1 MAYTLS
7 HLRALESESIHI
19 LREVVAEF
27 QNPVMLWSMGKD
39 SSVLLRLAQKAFHP
53 ARIPFPLLHVDTGV
67 KFPEMYAFR
76 EEVTRKLGIR
86 LEVHRNEAAIRDQP
100 SMQNQSRFC
109 DYCARN
115 MKTEGLLQALEAG
128 GYDAA
133 IGGARREEERSRAK
147 ERVFSFRDE
156 FGQWDPKNQRPEL
169 WNLYNTRVF
178 EGESIRVFPLSNWTE
193 ADIWRYIQQDEIDI
207 VPLYFAA
214 ERPAVRRGRVL
225 LGAAAPGLLRDDEET
240 EPIWCRYRTLGCMPC
255 TGAVESTATTLE
267 EIVAEALIA
276 THSERENRIV
286 DQGSDT
292 MEDKK
297 RDGYF

>member
-1 MAYTLS
+1 LSYILS
-7 HLRALESESIHI
+7 HLQAIESEAIHI
-19 LREVVAEF
+19 FREVVAEF
-27 QNPVMLWSMGKD
+27 ENPVMLWSVGKD

-53 ARIPFPLLHVDTGV
+53 GPIPFPLMHIDTGC
-67 KFPEMYAFR
+67 KFPQMYEFR
-76 EEVTRKLGIR
+76 DRQAAELGFR
-86 LEVHRNEAAIRDQP
+86 LIVEQNTEALKNAPPMNNVGRYCD
-100 SMQNQSRFC
+100 FC
-109 DYCARN
+109 SRN
-115 MKTEGLLQALEAG
+115 MKTEALLTALEKHG
-128 GYDAA
+128 FGAA

-169 WNLYNTRVF
+169 WNLYNTRIH

-193 ADIWRYIQQDEIDI
+193 ADIWRYIQSEEIPI
-207 VPLYFAA
+207 VSLYFAE
-214 ERPAVRRGRVL
+214 ERPVVERNGSL
-225 LGAAAPGLLRDDEET
+225 LFGEDERLLRPDDEIKT
-240 EPIWCRYRTLGCMPC
+240 EWVRWRTLGCVPC
-255 TGAVESTATTLE
+255 TGAVRSRATTLE
-267 EIVAEALIA
+267 EIVAEALVA

>member
-1 MAYTLS
+1 MSYILS
-7 HLRALESESIHI
+7 HLQAIESEAIHI
-19 LREVVAEF
+19 FREVVAEF
-27 QNPVMLWSMGKD
+27 ENPVMLWSVGKD

-53 ARIPFPLLHVDTGV
+53 GPIPFPLMHIDTGC
-67 KFPEMYAFR
+67 KFPQMYDFR
-76 EEVTRKLGIR
+76 DSQAEDLGFR
-86 LEVHRNEAAIRDQP
+86 LIVEQNTEALKAAPPMNNVGRYCD
-100 SMQNQSRFC
+100 FC
-109 DYCARN
+109 SRN
-115 MKTEGLLQALEAG
+115 MKTEALLMALEKHG
-128 GYDAA
+128 FDAA

-169 WNLYNTRVF
+169 WNLYNTRVH

-193 ADIWRYIQQDEIDI
+193 ADIWRYIQSEEIPI
-207 VPLYFAA
+207 VPLYFAQ
-214 ERPAVRRGRVL
+214 ERPVVERNGSLLFGEDERVL
-225 LGAAAPGLLRDDEET
+225 RPEDEVKT
-240 EPIWCRYRTLGCMPC
+240 EWVRWRTLGCVPC
-255 TGAVESTATTLE
+255 TGAVRSRATTLE
-267 EIVAEALIA
+267 EIVAEALVA